1 ISLIEKMSAELIQ
14 THREKAVVYTGV
26 GVCKEKARELFK
38 KFSLPNAIVLLDDV
52 TEFGYNESTG
62 FFWLKREKKVEQVHP
77 KLGSKGSFDAEVTG
91 FIEERHIT
99 KLKGFKVKEML
110 LWVPIVEATISDPA
124 SGKITFNTPAK
135 ITKSFPIS
143 TFEED

>member
-1 ISLIEKMSAELIQ
+1 
-14 THREKAVVYTGV
+14 
-26 GVCKEKARELFK
+26 
-38 KFSLPNAIVLLDDV
+38 
-52 TEFGYNESTG
+52 EFGYNESTG

-135 ITKSFPIS
+135 ITRSFPIS